1 MINRDYQYMKRAE
14 RLADFK
20 IEERSLYLF
29 EHDAEERSY
38 ACAEIIRANQAD
50 IAVVEVEYVEKDEMH
65 VVGSSAPNIPLG
77 SQKAISDLVQS
88 YGFGRVYI
96 DVTGMNVRISAAL
109 LLRLTSMGV
118 ETHVVYTEPKKY
130 LSEQFHKE
138 GEDHEWAGEI
148 DDIVPLPGFSNIANP
163 SDEFIF
169 CVFLGFE
176 GGRFAHMLHEMQPV
190 EDLTI
195 PVFGMPG
202 FKIEY
207 PYNAYWSNRKGLK
220 ETESAANVKYASAN
234 SIVDAYML
242 LNRILK
248 EGKNMKMIVAPIGT
262 KPHTIASIAFAI
274 THFENVE
281 IAYDNPKRTEPRA
294 EGVGLILDCN
304 MTKLLSENP

>member
-14 RLADFK
+14 RLADFR

-29 EHDAEERSY
+29 ERDAEVRSY
-38 ACAEIIRANQAD
+38 ACADIIKENQTN
-50 IAVVEVEYVEKDEMH
+50 IAVVELEYVEKDEIH
-65 VVGSSAPNIPLG
+65 VIGSSGPNIPLG
-77 SQKAISDLVQS
+77 SQKAIAELVQS
-88 YGFGRVYI
+88 YGYERVYI

-118 ETHVVYTEPKKY
+118 ETHAVYAEPDKY

-148 DDIVPLPGFSNIANP
+148 DDIVPLPGFSNIADPNN
-163 SDEFIF
+163 EFVF

-176 GGRFAHMLHEMQPV
+176 GGRFAHMLREVQPI

-195 PVFGMPG
+195 PVFGIPG
-202 FKIEY
+202 FRIEY

-242 LNRILK
+242 LNRIFK
-248 EGKNMKMIVAPIGT
+248 ESKNMKMIVAPIGT

-274 THFENVE
+274 NHFRNIE
-281 IAYDNPKRTEPRA
+281 IAYDNPRKTEPRA

-304 MTKLLSENP
+304 MTKLLNENP